1 MLKEKLLTLT
11 SEPGCYLMK
20 DKNNEVIYVGKAKN
34 LKNRVNSY
42 FRGQHNNKTTKLVS
56 NIVDFE
62 YIVTPSEKEALI
74 LEYNLIKKYKPRF
87 NIIFMDDCSYPYIRL
102 TMEDYPTLELVRD
115 KKRMKSAKYFGPYP
129 NVGYARKLL
138 ELLQQLFPLRKCKN
152 MPAKVCLYYHI
163 GSCLG
168 PCEYK
173 IEPEVYQQM
182 REKIISFLNG
192 DTKEVIK
199 EYTQKRDE
207 YAQNLQFEKAQ
218 ECQSLLEAID
228 HVTSDD
234 YMQFN
239 SQKSCDVFNYYQDK
253 GYISIVALQYRNGK
267 LLNRHLNLKPLY
279 DDENDIFISYLIQYY
294 SNNPLPKEL
303 VLPLELADQSLE
315 EVFDCKII
323 FPQKGDNKKLL
334 ELAKENCQI
343 NLQQKFEIINKQQNT
358 SQIAIEQL
366 EKLINHPVTKIEL
379 FDNSHISGT
388 NAVAAQVVYVDGKPE
403 KKSYRLY
410 KVSNGNNDFA
420 NMKEVIYRRLFNG
433 LQHKSSFP
441 DIIIV
446 DGGEPQ
452 VKAAKEI
459 LESLSITSIKI
470 LGLVKNDKH
479 QTDNLMDDDYSII
492 PLDKESELF
501 YLLTNMQDEVHRS
514 AISFH
519 KRTREK
525 EMKQSILDDI
535 EGIGEK
541 RKSLLLK
548 KFTSINK
555 IKEASV
561 EELTKVVG
569 SKTALNVYEYFRKEK
584 KDD

>member
-115 KKRMKSAKYFGPYP
+115 KKRVKSAKYFGPYP

-173 IEPEVYQQM
+173 IDVEVYQQM

-192 DTKEVIK
+192 DTKEAIR
-199 EYTQKRDE
+199 EYTKKRDE

-267 LLNRHLNLKPLY
+267 LLNRHLNLKPIY
-279 DDENDIFISYLIQYY
+279 DDESDIFVSYLIQYY
-294 SNNPLPKEL
+294 SSNPLPKEL

-323 FPQKGDNKKLL
+323 FPQKGDKKKLL

-343 NLQQKFEIINKQQNT
+343 NLQQKFEIVNKQQNT
-358 SQIAIEQL
+358 SQKALDQL
-366 EKLINHPVTKIEL
+366 EKLIDHPVTKIEL

-446 DGGEPQ
+446 DGGESQ
-452 VKAAKEI
+452 IKAAKEI
-459 LESLSITSIKI
+459 LGSLNITSIKI

-525 EMKQSILDDI
+525 EMKQSILDEI

-548 KFTSINK
+548 KFSSINK
-555 IKEASV
+555 IKEASL

-569 SKTALNVYEYFRKEK
+569 NKTALNVYEYFRKEK
-584 KDD
+584 KND

>member
-1 MLKEKLLTLT
+1 MIKEKLLTLT

-87 NIIFMDDCSYPYIRL
+87 NIIFMDDCSYPYLRL
-102 TMEDYPTLELVRD
+102 TTEDYPTLELVRD
-115 KKRMKSAKYFGPYP
+115 KKRMKNAKYFGPYP

-168 PCEYK
+168 PCEYTIDPDIYLK
-173 IEPEVYQQM
+173 M
-182 REKIISFLNG
+182 RESITSFLNG
-192 DTKEVIK
+192 DTKEIIK
-199 EYTQKRDE
+199 EYSKKRDDF
-207 YAQNLQFEKAQ
+207 ANNLQFEKAQ
-218 ECQSLLEAID
+218 ECQKLLEAID

-239 SQKSCDVFNYYQDK
+239 SQKSSDVFNFYQDK

-279 DDENDIFISYLIQYY
+279 DDELDAFISYLIQYY
-294 SNNPLPKEL
+294 NSNPFPKEL
-303 VLPLELADQSLE
+303 VLPIELADQSLE
-315 EVFDCKII
+315 EIFDCKII
-323 FPQKGDNKKLL
+323 YAQKGDKKKLL
-334 ELAKENCQI
+334 ELAKENCKI
-343 NLQQKFEIINKQQNT
+343 NLQQKFEIINKQVNT
-358 SQIAIEQL
+358 SQKGLDQL
-366 EKLINHPVTKIEL
+366 QKLINHPVTKIEL
-379 FDNSHISGT
+379 FDNSHIAGT

-410 KVSNGNNDFA
+410 KVSNANDDFA

-446 DGGEPQ
+446 DGGHSQ

-459 LESLSITSIKI
+459 LESLNITSIKI

-479 QTDNLMDDDYSII
+479 QTDELMNDDFSII
-492 PLDKESELF
+492 SLDKESELF

-525 EMKQSILDDI
+525 EMKHSLLDDI

-541 RKSLLLK
+541 KKSLLLS
-548 KFTSINK
+548 KFSSIKK
-555 IKEASV
+555 IKEASI
-561 EELTKVVG
+561 EELSKVVG
-569 SKTALNVYEYFRKEK
+569 NKTAKNVYDYFRKESSN
-584 KDD
+584 D

>member
-1 MLKEKLLTLT
+1 MIKEKLLTLT

-87 NIIFMDDCSYPYIRL
+87 NIIFMDDCSYPYLRL
-102 TMEDYPTLELVRD
+102 TTEDYPTLELVRD
-115 KKRMKSAKYFGPYP
+115 KKRMKNAKYFGPYP

-173 IEPEVYQQM
+173 IDPDIYLKM
-182 REKIISFLNG
+182 RESITSFLNG
-192 DTKEVIK
+192 DTKEIIK
-199 EYTQKRDE
+199 EYSKKRDDF
-207 YAQNLQFEKAQ
+207 ANNLQFEKAQ
-218 ECQSLLEAID
+218 ECQKLLEAID

-239 SQKSCDVFNYYQDK
+239 SQKSSDVFNFYQDK

-279 DDENDIFISYLIQYY
+279 DEEIDAFISYLIQYY
-294 SNNPLPKEL
+294 NSNPFPKEL
-303 VLPLELADQSLE
+303 VLPIELADQSLE
-315 EVFDCKII
+315 EIFDCKII
-323 FPQKGDNKKLL
+323 YAQKGDKKKLL
-334 ELAKENCQI
+334 ELAKENCKI
-343 NLQQKFEIINKQQNT
+343 NLQQKFEIINKQVNT
-358 SQIAIEQL
+358 SQKGLDQL
-366 EKLINHPVTKIEL
+366 QKLINHPVTKIEL
-379 FDNSHISGT
+379 FDNSHIAGI

-410 KVSNGNNDFA
+410 KVSNANDDFA

-446 DGGEPQ
+446 DGGHSQ

-459 LESLSITSIKI
+459 LESLNITSIKI

-479 QTDNLMDDDYSII
+479 QTDELMNDDFSII
-492 PLDKESELF
+492 SLDKESELF

-525 EMKQSILDDI
+525 EMKHSLLDDI

-541 RKSLLLK
+541 KKSLLLS
-548 KFTSINK
+548 KFSSIKK
-555 IKEASV
+555 IKEASI
-561 EELTKVVG
+561 EELSKVVG
-569 SKTALNVYEYFRKEK
+569 NKTAKNVYDYFRKESSN
-584 KDD
+584 D

>member
-358 SQIAIEQL
+358 SQIALEQL

>member
-358 SQIAIEQL
+358 SQIALEQL
-366 EKLINHPVTKIEL
+366 VKLINHPVTKIEL

>member
-74 LEYNLIKKYKPRF
+74 LEYNLIKKYMPRF

-358 SQIAIEQL
+358 SQIALEQL

>member
-152 MPAKVCLYYHI
+152 MPVKVCLYYHI

-358 SQIAIEQL
+358 SQIALEQL

-410 KVSNGNNDFA
+410 KLSNGNNDFA

>member
-1 MLKEKLLTLT
+1 MIKEKLLTLT

-87 NIIFMDDCSYPYIRL
+87 NIIFMDDCSYPYLRL
-102 TMEDYPTLELVRD
+102 TTEDYPTLELVRD
-115 KKRMKSAKYFGPYP
+115 KKRMKNAKYFGPYP

-173 IEPEVYQQM
+173 IDPDIYLKM
-182 REKIISFLNG
+182 RESITSFLNG

-199 EYTQKRDE
+199 EYSKKRDDF
-207 YAQNLQFEKAQ
+207 ANNLQFEKAQ
-218 ECQSLLEAID
+218 ECQKLLEAIE

-239 SQKSCDVFNYYQDK
+239 SQKSSDVFNFYQDK

-279 DDENDIFISYLIQYY
+279 DDELDAFISYLIQYY
-294 SNNPLPKEL
+294 NSNPFPKEL
-303 VLPLELADQSLE
+303 VLPIELADQSLE
-315 EVFDCKII
+315 EIFDCKII
-323 FPQKGDNKKLL
+323 YAQKGDKKKLL
-334 ELAKENCQI
+334 ELAKENCKI
-343 NLQQKFEIINKQQNT
+343 NLQQKFEIINKQVNT
-358 SQIAIEQL
+358 SQKGLDQL
-366 EKLINHPVTKIEL
+366 QKLINHPVTKIEL
-379 FDNSHISGT
+379 FDNSHIAGT

-410 KVSNGNNDFA
+410 KVSNANDDFA

-446 DGGEPQ
+446 DGGHSQ

-459 LESLSITSIKI
+459 LESLNITSIKI

-479 QTDNLMDDDYSII
+479 QTDELMNDDFSII
-492 PLDKESELF
+492 SLDKESELF

-525 EMKQSILDDI
+525 EMKHSLLDDI

-541 RKSLLLK
+541 KKSLLLS
-548 KFTSINK
+548 KFSSIKK
-555 IKEASV
+555 IKEASI
-561 EELTKVVG
+561 EELSKVVG
-569 SKTALNVYEYFRKEK
+569 NKTAKNVYDYFRKESSN
-584 KDD
+584 D

>member
-358 SQIAIEQL
+358 SQIALEQL
-366 EKLINHPVTKIEL
+366 QKMINHPVTKIEL

-584 KDD
+584 KDG

>member
-1 MLKEKLLTLT
+1 MIKEKLLTLT

-87 NIIFMDDCSYPYIRL
+87 NIIFMDDCSYPYLRL
-102 TMEDYPTLELVRD
+102 TTEDYPTLELVRD
-115 KKRMKSAKYFGPYP
+115 KKRMKNAKYFGPYP

-168 PCEYK
+168 PCEYTIDPDIYLK
-173 IEPEVYQQM
+173 M
-182 REKIISFLNG
+182 RESITSFLNG

-199 EYTQKRDE
+199 EYSKKRDDF
-207 YAQNLQFEKAQ
+207 ANNLQFEKAQ
-218 ECQSLLEAID
+218 ECQKLLEAID

-239 SQKSCDVFNYYQDK
+239 SQKSSDVFNFYQDK

-279 DDENDIFISYLIQYY
+279 DDELDAFISYLIQYY
-294 SNNPLPKEL
+294 NSNPFPKEL
-303 VLPLELADQSLE
+303 VLPIELADQSLE
-315 EVFDCKII
+315 EIFDCKII
-323 FPQKGDNKKLL
+323 YAQKGDKKKLL
-334 ELAKENCQI
+334 ELAKENCKI
-343 NLQQKFEIINKQQNT
+343 NLQQKFEIINKQVNT
-358 SQIAIEQL
+358 SQKGLDQL
-366 EKLINHPVTKIEL
+366 QKLINHPVTKIEL
-379 FDNSHISGT
+379 FDNSHIAGT

-410 KVSNGNNDFA
+410 KVSNANDDFA

-446 DGGEPQ
+446 DGGHSQ

-459 LESLSITSIKI
+459 LESLNITSIKI

-479 QTDNLMDDDYSII
+479 QTDELMNDDFSII
-492 PLDKESELF
+492 SLDKESELF

-525 EMKQSILDDI
+525 EMKHSLLDDI

-541 RKSLLLK
+541 KKSLLLS
-548 KFTSINK
+548 KFSSIKK
-555 IKEASV
+555 IKEASI
-561 EELTKVVG
+561 EELSKVVG
-569 SKTALNVYEYFRKEK
+569 NKTAKNVYDYFRKESSN
-584 KDD
+584 D

>member
-199 EYTQKRDE
+199 EYTQKRE
-207 YAQNLQFEKAQ
+207 NMPKTYNLKKP
-218 ECQSLLEAID
+218 
-228 HVTSDD
+228 
-234 YMQFN
+234 
-239 SQKSCDVFNYYQDK
+239 KSVRVY
-253 GYISIVALQYRNGK
+253 
-267 LLNRHLNLKPLY
+267 LKPLIMSLPMITC
-279 DDENDIFISYLIQYY
+279 NLIV
-294 SNNPLPKEL
+294 KR
-303 VLPLELADQSLE
+303 
-315 EVFDCKII
+315 
-323 FPQKGDNKKLL
+323 
-334 ELAKENCQI
+334 
-343 NLQQKFEIINKQQNT
+343 
-358 SQIAIEQL
+358 
-366 EKLINHPVTKIEL
+366 
-379 FDNSHISGT
+379 
-388 NAVAAQVVYVDGKPE
+388 VV
-403 KKSYRLY
+403 
-410 KVSNGNNDFA
+410 
-420 NMKEVIYRRLFNG
+420 M
-433 LQHKSSFP
+433 SS
-441 DIIIV
+441 IIIKTKV
-446 DGGEPQ
+446 
-452 VKAAKEI
+452 
-459 LESLSITSIKI
+459 
-470 LGLVKNDKH
+470 
-479 QTDNLMDDDYSII
+479 
-492 PLDKESELF
+492 
-501 YLLTNMQDEVHRS
+501 
-514 AISFH
+514 ISV
-519 KRTREK
+519 
-525 EMKQSILDDI
+525 
-535 EGIGEK
+535 
-541 RKSLLLK
+541 LLLYN
-548 KFTSINK
+548 IVMVNC
-555 IKEASV
+555 
-561 EELTKVVG
+561 
-569 SKTALNVYEYFRKEK
+569 
-584 KDD
+584 

>member
-173 IEPEVYQQM
+173 IDVEVYQQM

-192 DTKEVIK
+192 DTKEAIR
-199 EYTQKRDE
+199 EYTKKRDE

-267 LLNRHLNLKPLY
+267 LLNRHLNLKPIY
-279 DDENDIFISYLIQYY
+279 DDESDIFVSYLIQYY
-294 SNNPLPKEL
+294 SSNPLPKEL

-323 FPQKGDNKKLL
+323 FPQKGDKKKLL

-343 NLQQKFEIINKQQNT
+343 NLQQKFEIVNKQQNT
-358 SQIAIEQL
+358 SQKALDQL
-366 EKLINHPVTKIEL
+366 EKLIDHPVTKIEL

-446 DGGEPQ
+446 DGGESQ
-452 VKAAKEI
+452 IKAAKEI
-459 LESLSITSIKI
+459 LGSLNITSIKI

-525 EMKQSILDDI
+525 EMKQSILDEI

-548 KFTSINK
+548 KFSSINK
-555 IKEASV
+555 IKEASL

-569 SKTALNVYEYFRKEK
+569 NKTALNVYEYFRKEK
-584 KDD
+584 KND

>member
-1 MLKEKLLTLT
+1 MIKEKLLTLT

-87 NIIFMDDCSYPYIRL
+87 NIIFMDDCSYPYLRL
-102 TMEDYPTLELVRD
+102 TTEDYPTLELVRD
-115 KKRMKSAKYFGPYP
+115 KKRMKNAKYFGPYP

-173 IEPEVYQQM
+173 IDPDIYLKM
-182 REKIISFLNG
+182 RESITSFLNG

-199 EYTQKRDE
+199 EYSKKRDDF
-207 YAQNLQFEKAQ
+207 ANNLQFEKAQ
-218 ECQSLLEAID
+218 ECQKLLEAID

-239 SQKSCDVFNYYQDK
+239 SQKSSDVFNFYQDK

-279 DDENDIFISYLIQYY
+279 DDELDAFISYLIQYY
-294 SNNPLPKEL
+294 NSNPFPKEL
-303 VLPLELADQSLE
+303 VLPIELADQSLE
-315 EVFDCKII
+315 EIFDCKII
-323 FPQKGDNKKLL
+323 YAQKGDKKKLL
-334 ELAKENCQI
+334 ELAKENCKI
-343 NLQQKFEIINKQQNT
+343 NLQQKFEIINKQVNT
-358 SQIAIEQL
+358 SQKGLDQL
-366 EKLINHPVTKIEL
+366 QKLINHPVTKIEL
-379 FDNSHISGT
+379 FDNSHIAGT

-410 KVSNGNNDFA
+410 KVSNANDDFA

-446 DGGEPQ
+446 DGGHSQ

-459 LESLSITSIKI
+459 LESLNITSIKI

-479 QTDNLMDDDYSII
+479 QTDELMNDDFSII
-492 PLDKESELF
+492 SLDKESELF

-525 EMKQSILDDI
+525 EMKYSLLDDI

-541 RKSLLLK
+541 KKSLLLS
-548 KFTSINK
+548 KFSSIKK
-555 IKEASV
+555 IKEASI
-561 EELTKVVG
+561 EELSKVVG
-569 SKTALNVYEYFRKEK
+569 NKTAKNVYDYFRKESSN
-584 KDD
+584 D

>member
-1 MLKEKLLTLT
+1 MIKEKLLTLT

-87 NIIFMDDCSYPYIRL
+87 NIIFMDDCSYPYLRL
-102 TMEDYPTLELVRD
+102 TTEDYPTLELVRD
-115 KKRMKSAKYFGPYP
+115 KKRMKNAKYFGPYP

-173 IEPEVYQQM
+173 IDPDIYLKM
-182 REKIISFLNG
+182 RESITSFLNG

-199 EYTQKRDE
+199 EYSKKRDDF
-207 YAQNLQFEKAQ
+207 ANNLQFEKAQ
-218 ECQSLLEAID
+218 ECQKLLEAID

-239 SQKSCDVFNYYQDK
+239 SQKSSDVFNFYQDK

-279 DDENDIFISYLIQYY
+279 DDELDAFISYLIQYY
-294 SNNPLPKEL
+294 NSNPFPKEL
-303 VLPLELADQSLE
+303 VLPIELADQSLE
-315 EVFDCKII
+315 EIFDCKII
-323 FPQKGDNKKLL
+323 YAQKGDKKKLL
-334 ELAKENCQI
+334 ELAKENCKI
-343 NLQQKFEIINKQQNT
+343 NLQQKFEIINKQVNT
-358 SQIAIEQL
+358 SQKGLDQL
-366 EKLINHPVTKIEL
+366 QKLINHPVTKIEL
-379 FDNSHISGT
+379 FDNSHIAGT

-410 KVSNGNNDFA
+410 KVSNANDDFA

-446 DGGEPQ
+446 DGGHSQ

-459 LESLSITSIKI
+459 LESLNITSIKI

-479 QTDNLMDDDYSII
+479 QTDELMNDDFSII
-492 PLDKESELF
+492 SLDKESELF
-501 YLLTNMQDEVHRS
+501 YLLTNMQEEVHRS

-525 EMKQSILDDI
+525 EMKHSLLDDI

-541 RKSLLLK
+541 KKSLLLS
-548 KFTSINK
+548 KFSSIKK
-555 IKEASV
+555 IKEASI
-561 EELTKVVG
+561 EELSKVVG
-569 SKTALNVYEYFRKEK
+569 NKTAKNVYDYFRKESSN
-584 KDD
+584 D

>member
-1 MLKEKLLTLT
+1 MIKEKLLTLT

-87 NIIFMDDCSYPYIRL
+87 NIIFMDDCSYPYLRL

-115 KKRMKSAKYFGPYP
+115 KKRMKNAKYFGPYP

-173 IEPEVYQQM
+173 IDPDIYLKM
-182 REKIISFLNG
+182 RESITSFLNG

-199 EYTQKRDE
+199 EYSKKRDDF
-207 YAQNLQFEKAQ
+207 ANNLQFEKAQ
-218 ECQSLLEAID
+218 ECQKLLEAID

-239 SQKSCDVFNYYQDK
+239 SQKSSDVFNFYQDK

-279 DDENDIFISYLIQYY
+279 DDELDAFISYLIQYY
-294 SNNPLPKEL
+294 NSNPFPKEL
-303 VLPLELADQSLE
+303 VLPIELADQSLE
-315 EVFDCKII
+315 EIFDCKII
-323 FPQKGDNKKLL
+323 YAQKGDKKKLL
-334 ELAKENCQI
+334 ELAKENCKI
-343 NLQQKFEIINKQQNT
+343 NLQQKFEIINKQVNT
-358 SQIAIEQL
+358 SQKGLDQL
-366 EKLINHPVTKIEL
+366 QKLINHPVTKIEL
-379 FDNSHISGT
+379 FDNSHIAGT

-410 KVSNGNNDFA
+410 KVSNANDDFA

-446 DGGEPQ
+446 DGGHSQ

-459 LESLSITSIKI
+459 LESLNITSIKI

-479 QTDNLMDDDYSII
+479 QTDELMNDDFSII
-492 PLDKESELF
+492 SLDKESELF

-525 EMKQSILDDI
+525 EMKHSLLDDI

-541 RKSLLLK
+541 KKSLLLS
-548 KFTSINK
+548 KFSSIKK
-555 IKEASV
+555 IKEASI
-561 EELTKVVG
+561 EELSKVVG
-569 SKTALNVYEYFRKEK
+569 NKTAKNVYDYFRKESSN
-584 KDD
+584 D

>member
-1 MLKEKLLTLT
+1 MIKEKLLTLT

-87 NIIFMDDCSYPYIRL
+87 NIIFMDDCSYPYLRL
-102 TMEDYPTLELVRD
+102 TTEDYPTLELVRD
-115 KKRMKSAKYFGPYP
+115 KKRMKNAKYFGPYP

-173 IEPEVYQQM
+173 IDPDIYLKM
-182 REKIISFLNG
+182 RESITSFLNG

-199 EYTQKRDE
+199 EYSRKRDDF
-207 YAQNLQFEKAQ
+207 ANNLQFEKAQ
-218 ECQSLLEAID
+218 ECQKLLEAIE

-239 SQKSCDVFNYYQDK
+239 SQKSSDVFNFYQDK

-279 DDENDIFISYLIQYY
+279 DDELDAFISYLIQYY
-294 SNNPLPKEL
+294 NSNPFPKEL
-303 VLPLELADQSLE
+303 VLPIELADQSLE
-315 EVFDCKII
+315 EIFDCKII
-323 FPQKGDNKKLL
+323 YAQKGDKKKLL
-334 ELAKENCQI
+334 ELAKENCKI
-343 NLQQKFEIINKQQNT
+343 NLQQKFEIINKQVNT
-358 SQIAIEQL
+358 SQKGLDQL
-366 EKLINHPVTKIEL
+366 QKLINHPVTKIEL
-379 FDNSHISGT
+379 FDNSHIAGT

-410 KVSNGNNDFA
+410 KVSNANDDFA

-446 DGGEPQ
+446 DGGHSQ

-459 LESLSITSIKI
+459 LESLNITSIKI

-479 QTDNLMDDDYSII
+479 QTDELMNDDFSII
-492 PLDKESELF
+492 SLDKESELF

-525 EMKQSILDDI
+525 EMKHSLLDDI

-541 RKSLLLK
+541 KKSLLLS
-548 KFTSINK
+548 KFSSIKK
-555 IKEASV
+555 IKEASI
-561 EELTKVVG
+561 EELSKVVG
-569 SKTALNVYEYFRKEK
+569 NKTAKNVYDYFRKESSN
-584 KDD
+584 D

>member
-1 MLKEKLLTLT
+1 MIKEKLLTLT

-87 NIIFMDDCSYPYIRL
+87 NIIFMDDCSYPYLRL

-115 KKRMKSAKYFGPYP
+115 KKRMKNAKYFGPYP

-168 PCEYK
+168 PCQYK
-173 IEPEVYQQM
+173 IDPDVYIKM
-182 REKIISFLNG
+182 RESITSFLNG

-199 EYTQKRDE
+199 EYSKKRNE
-207 YAQNLQFEKAQ
+207 YADNLQFEKAQ
-218 ECQSLLEAID
+218 ECQKLLEAID

-239 SQKSCDVFNYYQDK
+239 SQKSSDVFNYYQDK

-279 DDENDIFISYLIQYY
+279 DDELDAFISYLIQYY
-294 SNNPLPKEL
+294 NSNPFPKEL
-303 VLPLELADQSLE
+303 VFPIELADQSLE
-315 EVFDCKII
+315 EIFDCKII
-323 FPQKGDNKKLL
+323 YAQKGDKKKLL
-334 ELAKENCQI
+334 ELAKENCKI

-358 SQIAIEQL
+358 SQKGLDQL
-366 EKLINHPVTKIEL
+366 HKLINHPVTKIEL
-379 FDNSHISGT
+379 FDNSHIAGT

-410 KVSNGNNDFA
+410 KVSNANDDFA

-446 DGGEPQ
+446 DGGHSQ

-459 LESLSITSIKI
+459 LESLNITSVKI

-479 QTDNLMDDDYSII
+479 QTDELMNDDYSII
-492 PLDKESELF
+492 ALDKESELF

-525 EMKQSILDDI
+525 EMKHSLLDDI
-535 EGIGEK
+535 EGVGEK
-541 RKSLLLK
+541 KKSLLLS
-548 KFTSINK
+548 KFSSIKK
-555 IKEASV
+555 IKEASIK
-561 EELTKVVG
+561 ELSKVVG
-569 SKTALNVYEYFRKEK
+569 NKTAKNVYDYFRKENSN
-584 KDD
+584 D

>member
-173 IEPEVYQQM
+173 IDVEVYQQM

-192 DTKEVIK
+192 DTKEAIR
-199 EYTQKRDE
+199 EYTKKRDE

-267 LLNRHLNLKPLY
+267 LLNRHLNLKPIY
-279 DDENDIFISYLIQYY
+279 DDESDIFVSYLIQYY
-294 SNNPLPKEL
+294 SSNPLPKEL

-323 FPQKGDNKKLL
+323 FPQKGDKKKLL

-343 NLQQKFEIINKQQNT
+343 NLQQKFEIVNKQQNT
-358 SQIAIEQL
+358 SQKALDQL
-366 EKLINHPVTKIEL
+366 EKLIDHPVTKIEL

-446 DGGEPQ
+446 DGGESQ
-452 VKAAKEI
+452 IKAAKEI
-459 LESLSITSIKI
+459 LGSLSITSIKI

-525 EMKQSILDDI
+525 EMKQSILDEI
-535 EGIGEK
+535 EGIGDK

-548 KFTSINK
+548 KFSSINK
-555 IKEASV
+555 IKEASL

-569 SKTALNVYEYFRKEK
+569 NKTALNVYEYFRKEK
-584 KDD
+584 KND

>member
-1 MLKEKLLTLT
+1 MIKEKLLTLT

-87 NIIFMDDCSYPYIRL
+87 NIIFMDDCSYPYLRL
-102 TMEDYPTLELVRD
+102 TTEDYPTLELVRD
-115 KKRMKSAKYFGPYP
+115 KKRMKNAKYFGPYP

-173 IEPEVYQQM
+173 IDPDIYLKM
-182 REKIISFLNG
+182 RESITSFLNG

-199 EYTQKRDE
+199 EYSKKRDDF
-207 YAQNLQFEKAQ
+207 ANNLQFEKAQ
-218 ECQSLLEAID
+218 ECQKLLEAID

-239 SQKSCDVFNYYQDK
+239 SQKSSDVFNFYQDK

-279 DDENDIFISYLIQYY
+279 DDELDAFISYLIQYY
-294 SNNPLPKEL
+294 NSNPFPKEL
-303 VLPLELADQSLE
+303 VLPIELADQSLE
-315 EVFDCKII
+315 EIFDCKII
-323 FPQKGDNKKLL
+323 YAQKGDKKKLL
-334 ELAKENCQI
+334 ELAKENCKI
-343 NLQQKFEIINKQQNT
+343 NLQQKFEIINKQVNT
-358 SQIAIEQL
+358 SQKGLDQL
-366 EKLINHPVTKIEL
+366 QKLINHPVTKIEL
-379 FDNSHISGT
+379 FDNSHIAGT

-410 KVSNGNNDFA
+410 KVSNANDDFA

-446 DGGEPQ
+446 DGGHSQ

-459 LESLSITSIKI
+459 LESLNITSIKI

-479 QTDNLMDDDYSII
+479 QTDELMNDDFSII
-492 PLDKESELF
+492 SLDKESELF

-525 EMKQSILDDI
+525 EMKHSLLDDI

-541 RKSLLLK
+541 KKSLLLS
-548 KFTSINK
+548 KFSSIKK
-555 IKEASV
+555 IKEASI
-561 EELTKVVG
+561 EELSKVVG
-569 SKTALNVYEYFRKEK
+569 NKTAKNVYDYFRKESSN
-584 KDD
+584 D

>member
-1 MLKEKLLTLT
+1 MIKEKLLTLT

-87 NIIFMDDCSYPYIRL
+87 NIIFMDDCSYPYLRL

-115 KKRMKSAKYFGPYP
+115 KKRMKNAKYFGPYP

-173 IEPEVYQQM
+173 IDPDIYLKM
-182 REKIISFLNG
+182 RESITSFLNG

-199 EYTQKRDE
+199 EYSRKRDDF
-207 YAQNLQFEKAQ
+207 ANNLQFEKAQ
-218 ECQSLLEAID
+218 ECQKLLEAID

-239 SQKSCDVFNYYQDK
+239 SQKSSDVFNFYQDK

-279 DDENDIFISYLIQYY
+279 DDELDAFISYLIQYY
-294 SNNPLPKEL
+294 NSNPFPKEL
-303 VLPLELADQSLE
+303 VLPIELADQSLE
-315 EVFDCKII
+315 EIFDCKII
-323 FPQKGDNKKLL
+323 YAQKGDKKKLL
-334 ELAKENCQI
+334 ELAKENCKI
-343 NLQQKFEIINKQQNT
+343 NLQQKFEIINKQVNT
-358 SQIAIEQL
+358 SQKGLDQL
-366 EKLINHPVTKIEL
+366 QKLINHPVTKIEL
-379 FDNSHISGT
+379 FDNSHIAGT

-410 KVSNGNNDFA
+410 KVSNANDDFA

-446 DGGEPQ
+446 DGGHSQ

-459 LESLSITSIKI
+459 LESLNITSIKI

-479 QTDNLMDDDYSII
+479 QTDELMNDDFSII
-492 PLDKESELF
+492 SLDKESELF

-525 EMKQSILDDI
+525 EMKHSLLDDI

-541 RKSLLLK
+541 KKSLLLS
-548 KFTSINK
+548 KFSSIKK
-555 IKEASV
+555 IKEASI
-561 EELTKVVG
+561 EELSKVVG
-569 SKTALNVYEYFRKEK
+569 NKTAKNVYDYFRKESSN
-584 KDD
+584 D